1 MEKTVN
7 DFIKELQAL
16 KPSLREKPIVVNA
29 PNGEQFEATIKIGLE
44 NPHDWENVKC
54 MVVTYK

>member
-7 DFIKELQAL
+7 DFIKELQKL

-29 PNGEQFEATIKIGLE
+29 PNGLQLPAEIKIGLQS
-44 NPHDWENVKC
+44 PADWENVKNI
-54 MVVTYK
+54 VITY